1 MGPRCEDA
9 PRRGAR
15 RLARGTRFLRTP
27 GIDRHEAHLTLKGC
41 RGFLAPCSGCANC
54 WATKSQGYAKNA
66 YPWLI
71 FLHRSAVRFSL
82 FLLIFCATAAAQTP
96 RVSLVPLLSGLA
108 QPVFLTNSKDGTN
121 RLFIVEQAGRI
132 RVLQPGAATATL
144 FLDLTSRVLAG
155 GERGLLGLAFH
166 PQFST
171 NRRLYVNYTRRPDG
185 ATVVAEYRDGV
196 EQRILLTVPQPY
208 ENHNGGMIE
217 FGPDG
222 YLYIGM
228 GDGGSGNDPQNRAQD
243 LTELLG
249 KILRINVDAADSR
262 PEIFAYGFRNPWRF
276 SFDRLTGQLY
286 VGDVGQNAREE
297 IDIVTQ
303 GGNYGWRVWEGT
315 LCTGLGPAPCSA
327 PGFIAPI
334 ADYINTGSD
343 GRCAIIGG
351 YVYRGTQASLPYG
364 AYIYGDLCSGEIFML
379 KDGVQTVLLNTAL
392 QISSFGEDEAGELF
406 VLDLNGS
413 IFRLVNPDATNAAE
427 RPYAIGDTGAFVTS
441 TAEAASVLSVG
452 YARIRADAG
461 QSIPS
466 GLAIFALQQHG
477 VLVSEASVPASRPIL
492 AGRVFAEAGPDVN
505 TGIALANPNDQPAIL
520 SFYLTDVN
528 GTDFG
533 AGTVT
538 IPPRQQV
545 AAFLNQPPF
554 NGTNSIFGTF
564 TFTSSVSVGAIA
576 LRGFTNDRGEFLIT
590 TLPVVDIGIT
600 LPESTTIAHFADG
613 GGWTT
618 QIVLVNP
625 SDAVVNGNVQFIS
638 RAGQIIQT
646 MPYTVRPRSA
656 TRVATAGSGSS
667 VQTGSVRILSAVS
680 AFSIFALRSS
690 GVTVT
695 QAGMPTAAAGTAFQT
710 YVEIGGAIRSGIAI
724 ANPSSSAVDVRLDL
738 AGRTT
743 TLSIP
748 PNGQTALFV
757 DEVPGLSD
765 LAGPFQGVLRIS
777 AATPVAVTALRGHTN
792 QRGEFLITATAP
804 LDESARAG
812 NPELLFPHFAEG
824 AGYSMQFILFGRAAS
839 GTISFF
845 DQAGNPASLAFR

>member
-1 MGPRCEDA
+1 M
-9 PRRGAR
+9 
-15 RLARGTRFLRTP
+15 RLQAVVLMILGGSLWASAQSVR
-27 GIDRHEAHLTLKGC
+27 IDLEPFIA
-41 RGFLAPCSGCANC
+41 
-54 WATKSQGYAKNA
+54 
-66 YPWLI
+66 
-71 FLHRSAVRFSL
+71 
-82 FLLIFCATAAAQTP
+82 
-96 RVSLVPLLSGLA
+96 SGLN
-108 QPVFLTNSKDGTN
+108 QPVYLTNAHDGTN
-121 RLFIVEQAGRI
+121 RRFVVEQPGRVSVMQPGSSMPTTFLDI
-132 RVLQPGAATATL
+132 TGRVL
-144 FLDLTSRVLAG
+144 SG

-166 PQFST
+166 PQFAS
-171 NRRLYVNYTRRPDG
+171 NRRFFVDYTRRPDG
-185 ATVVAEYRDGV
+185 ATVIAEYRV
-196 EQRILLTVPQPY
+196 STSNPNVAETSETVLLLIPQPY

-276 SFDRLTGQLY
+276 SFDRLTGQFY

-315 LCTGLGPAPCSA
+315 VCTGLRPAPCSA
-327 PGFIAPI
+327 PGFIPPI

-452 YARIRADAG
+452 YALIRADAG

-528 GTDFG
+528 GMDFG

-638 RAGQIIQT
+638 RAGQI
-646 MPYTVRPRSA
+646 
-656 TRVATAGSGSS
+656 
-667 VQTGSVRILSAVS
+667 
-680 AFSIFALRSS
+680 
-690 GVTVT
+690 
-695 QAGMPTAAAGTAFQT
+695 
-710 YVEIGGAIRSGIAI
+710 
-724 ANPSSSAVDVRLDL
+724 
-738 AGRTT
+738 
-743 TLSIP
+743 
-748 PNGQTALFV
+748 
-757 DEVPGLSD
+757 
-765 LAGPFQGVLRIS
+765 
-777 AATPVAVTALRGHTN
+777 
-792 QRGEFLITATAP
+792 
-804 LDESARAG
+804 
-812 NPELLFPHFAEG
+812 
-824 AGYSMQFILFGRAAS
+824 
-839 GTISFF
+839 
-845 DQAGNPASLAFR
+845 